1 MAAKFG
7 FWGID
12 VGQSAV
18 KAVRLELVDG
28 QPKATAFDYI
38 EHPKILSQPDADPE
52 QLTREALETF
62 LGRNSLRGDRVA
74 ISVPGQSGLARFV
87 KLPPVDQSK
96 IPDIVRFEAKQQI
109 PFPLEEV
116 VWDYQ
121 KIYDGI
127 VTDDGLTLEAEIG
140 LFAMKREIIARYL
153 MQFQQAGIEV
163 HLIQISPLALCN
175 YAIHDL
181 IQKPA
186 GEDDEA
192 DDATPAGKKR
202 CVVVLDLGTDSSN
215 LVINDGGKI
224 IWQRHIS
231 IGGNHFT
238 RALTKD
244 MKLTFAKAEH
254 LKRNADKSPKD
265 LPNILKSIKP
275 VLSDLVKEVERSLGY
290 FSSTHREAH
299 IAYMVGVGNAFKLP
313 GLQKYLS
320 EKLSLEVRKPTQID
334 RLTGDE
340 VINAPVFKENLLCFP
355 VAYGLALQG
364 IGLGRIQTNLL
375 PHEIRHERLIRSKKP
390 WAVATAASLLL
401 GTTMLALGYGM
412 SLQQVNAKEID
423 EAIKVGDSAVKTA
436 SDSDSSYKKAEAQLN
451 DTRKQVESIVA
462 GHTERLNWVKLM
474 AFINNCLPHELTA
487 EEIARRQQEGRS
499 TDKFALFGGRDEA
512 TRFYGE
518 NGKKALDRQR
528 EIVRGIPK
536 SEKDPNFIDRP
547 LDVKLRKHLPLVEIE
562 AVNSLY
568 TDNLRSAAEKLRE
581 VGTDGDWYNPADKER
596 MPEGGGWI
604 IEVRGYTY
612 YDSGNAGVGPKSF
625 LQRTLLQNLGRESQP
640 SSQQTDSVEE
650 ASADPIRGRLSH
662 IMLYKYWNTTTRES
676 LPPAHVT
683 GSFVNEISS
692 GVSSTETGS
701 DDRGGPSDKVPTT
714 PGGSTPSIKGSFGRG
729 GFGGSYGS
737 GASSWSPLGRFH
749 SASSTGSI
757 DGPGRGGFP
766 GIGMPKGG
774 GVGGPTSPGGGPDLV
789 DPKASDAI
797 NRYEF
802 VMVFFWNEPT
812 PSDELMQ
819 NRPSFTRPGMGG
831 FRPGGGFSPG
841 GGGGRPKGSGFQK
854 GGGFPKSSG
863 FQKGSGP
870 GGP

>member
-18 KAVRLELVDG
+18 KAVRLELSDG

-62 LGRNSLRGDRVA
+62 LGRNSLRGDRVV
-74 ISVPGQSGLARFV
+74 IGVPGQSGLARFV
-87 KLPPVDQSK
+87 KLPPVDQGK

-121 KIYDGI
+121 KISEGI
-127 VTDDGLTLEAEIG
+127 VTDDGLALEAEIG

-153 MQFQQAGIEV
+153 AQFQQCGIEV
-163 HLIQISPLALCN
+163 HIIQISPLALCN

-181 IQKPA
+181 VEKDKSDSEE
-186 GEDDEA
+186 GEDD
-192 DDATPAGKKR
+192 TPAGKKR
-202 CVVVLDLGTDSSN
+202 CVVVLDLGTDSSS
-215 LVINDGGKI
+215 LVINDGNKI

-290 FSSTHREAH
+290 FTSTHRDAH

-320 EKLSLEVRKPTQID
+320 EKLSLEVRKPTQIN
-334 RLTGDE
+334 RLIGDE
-340 VINAPVFKENLLCFP
+340 VINAPVFKENLLSFP

-375 PHEIRHERLIRSKKP
+375 PPEIRQERLIRAKKP
-390 WAVATAASLLL
+390 WAVATAATLLL
-401 GTTMLALGYGM
+401 GAAIMAMGYGM

-423 EAIKVGDSAVKTA
+423 EAMAAGDSAVKTA
-436 SDSDSSYKKAEAQLN
+436 SDSDSAFKRAEAQLN
-451 DTRKQVESIVA
+451 ETRKQVESIVA
-462 GHTERLNWVKLM
+462 GHTERLNWIKLL
-474 AFINNCLPHELTA
+474 AFINNCLPHELTSD
-487 EEIARRQQEGRS
+487 EIERRKREGRS
-499 TDKFALFGGRDEA
+499 ADKFALFGGAEEA
-512 TRFYGE
+512 RRFYGE
-518 NGKKALDRQR
+518 NGRKALERQR

-536 SEKDPNFIDRP
+536 TENDPTPTDRP

-568 TDNLRSAAEKLRE
+568 TDNLRNAAERLRE
-581 VGTDGDWYNPADKER
+581 VGTEADWYNPADKER

-612 YDSGNAGVGPKSF
+612 YDSGNPGVGPKSF
-625 LQRTLLQNLGRESQP
+625 LQRTFLANLGRESTP
-640 SSQQTDSVEE
+640 GDKHNDESVEE

-662 IMLYKYWNTTTRES
+662 IMLYKYWSTTTRES
-676 LPPAHVT
+676 LPPSFVT
-683 GSFVNEISS
+683 GSYLSELASPPSS
-692 GVSSTETGS
+692 AGDSGY
-701 DDRGGPSDKVPTT
+701 DDRGSSTPSDKAPTS
-714 PGGSTPSIKGSFGRG
+714 PKGGPISEGSFGRG
-729 GFGGSYGS
+729 GYPGSGYGS
-737 GASSWSPLGRFH
+737 GSTWTPLGRFH
-749 SASSTGSI
+749 SSSAGSSSF

-766 GIGMPKGG
+766 GMPKSGP
-774 GVGGPTSPGGGPDLV
+774 GGPPSSGNIDQV
-789 DPKASDAI
+789 DPKAPDAI

-819 NRPSFTRPGMGG
+819 NRPSFIRPGGFGGG
-831 FRPGGGFSPG
+831 FRPGGGGGGFRPGGG

-854 GGGFPKSSG
+854 G
-863 FQKGSGP
+863 SGP